1 MKKEYKAYEVFITPI
16 TDIHIGT
23 GRTILPY
30 EYTVKDKYFYLL
42 NATDLYKKLTADQK
56 RKYSEYAEKN
66 IIDLR
71 RYVKDIYSENLGFEF
86 KFKVSPNLKRNYDS
100 KIGGAITSND
110 ESQLQVQEMTMNEN
124 GVYIPGSTIKGAI
137 RGAYIERLAIKK
149 QEEIDAKNKTNNKD
163 KYIPLLDYEVKRDTN
178 KVRTPYVGNY
188 KGDNKTAQKLDKKF
202 QEIAFDGE
210 FNPFSDPFKNIKITD
225 TSSTGDVSIK
235 EIRIYSFSKKRET
248 FVSGPPVYSMVLNGE
263 LDSKTKLKGKL
274 KIEKNYKEKS
284 IKDIDL
290 KDILTSLNRKFETM
304 IEEDMEFYE
313 DMRAKSRHNRDLL
326 DKILDK
332 VYEIDDIYSELN
344 PDNQAIIRFG
354 KGAGFNSTTFNL
366 SAKGS
371 TYIASRNIS
380 EDILPMGWALIE
392 FKEII

>member
-1 MKKEYKAYEVFITPI
+1 
-16 TDIHIGT
+16 
-23 GRTILPY
+23 
-30 EYTVKDKYFYLL
+30 
-42 NATDLYKKLTADQK
+42 
-56 RKYSEYAEKN
+56 
-66 IIDLR
+66 
-71 RYVKDIYSENLGFEF
+71 
-86 KFKVSPNLKRNYDS
+86 
-100 KIGGAITSND
+100 
-110 ESQLQVQEMTMNEN
+110 
-124 GVYIPGSTIKGAI
+124 
-137 RGAYIERLAIKK
+137 
-149 QEEIDAKNKTNNKD
+149 
-163 KYIPLLDYEVKRDTN
+163 
-178 KVRTPYVGNY
+178 
-188 KGDNKTAQKLDKKF
+188 
-202 QEIAFDGE
+202 
-210 FNPFSDPFKNIKITD
+210 
-225 TSSTGDVSIK
+225 
-235 EIRIYSFSKKRET
+235 
-248 FVSGPPVYSMVLNGE
+248 MVLNGE